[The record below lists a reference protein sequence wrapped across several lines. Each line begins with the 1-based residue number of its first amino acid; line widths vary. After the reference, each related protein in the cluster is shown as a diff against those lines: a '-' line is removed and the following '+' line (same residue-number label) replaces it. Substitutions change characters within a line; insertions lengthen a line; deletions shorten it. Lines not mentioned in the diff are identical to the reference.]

1 MNFIWLKVLRNPCTV
16 LYLLSFCMSALSCR
30 LCSLEPKPAVP
41 AGPPRVGRGAPVR
54 GEWADLGAGARGGQQ
69 NLPGQ
74 RPRPA
79 HQPGCGRGEH
89 YHLR

>member
-1 MNFIWLKVLRNPCTV
+1 MNT
-16 LYLLSFCMSALSCR
+16 LYCR
-30 LCSLEPKPAVP
+30 LCSLEPEPAVP
-41 AGPPRVGRGAPVR
+41 AGPPRVGRGPAVR

-69 NLPGQ
+69 DLPGQ

-79 HQPGCGRGEH
+79 HQSGGGRGKH